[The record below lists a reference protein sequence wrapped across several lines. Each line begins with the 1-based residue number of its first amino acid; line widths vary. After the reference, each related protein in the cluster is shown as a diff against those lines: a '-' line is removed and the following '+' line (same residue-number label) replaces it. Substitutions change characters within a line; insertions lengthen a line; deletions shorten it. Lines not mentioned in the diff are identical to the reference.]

1 MADPAALR
9 QTSTVGM
16 GDREVVVTSR
26 VLFEP
31 EPMIFTEVT
40 SQGEVLAKSHVIV
53 PSADAHD
60 AHERGGAGLASTLR
74 VHHLRYVHTLIGGA
88 QSGPPK
94 AVSTSPEFSAGTLA
108 RVVVGAGGR
117 VEERQGENQV
127 PGTWLS
133 AAFLAVPALDELDEL
148 GLGPLDRASIRS
160 NRLSVVMVRS
170 GEETRLTFL
179 ESRDD
184 LPRLAAT
191 TAELPSPDSRVLA
204 IATWEATKGLKSLTG
219 DLPREASM
227 QLLRNLHSVTKGM
240 SPEADLVDLVFSHGR
255 LALVPFDGGWLCAR
269 IPPDGNP
276 TETIASLAERCV
288 APPPA
293 SSERTTTPEDRRA
306 LLGAGLTRAVRLARA
321 HLGFPVIRNYF
332 KKALDQVVET
342 HPWLRGV
349 SVSLDGTVTIEPS
362 VEPPRAD
369 LVRGASALLEAFAE
383 RTSRVAPDLAPAE
396 LLASLEP
403 LAERHVLTP

>member
-40 SQGEVLAKSHVIV
+40 SEGEVLAKSHVIV

-60 AHERGGAGLASTLR
+60 AHERGGAALASTLR
-74 VHHLRYVHTLIGGA
+74 VHHLRYVHTLIGGG
-88 QSGPPK
+88 QSATPK
-94 AVSTSPEFSAGTLA
+94 ATSKPEFSAGTLA
-108 RVVVGAGGR
+108 RVVMGAGGR
-117 VEERQGENQV
+117 VEEREGENQV

-133 AAFLAVPALDELDEL
+133 AAFLAVPAFDELDAL
-148 GLGPLDRASIRS
+148 GLGVLDRASLRS
-160 NRLSVVMVRS
+160 NRLSVILVRA

-191 TAELPSPDSRVLA
+191 TYELPAPDSKLLA
-204 IATWEATKGLKSLTG
+204 LATWESSKGLKALAG
-219 DLPREASM
+219 DLPREACQ
-227 QLLRNLHSVTKGM
+227 QLLRNIHSVTKGM
-240 SPEADLVDLVFSHGR
+240 APETDLVDLVFSRGR
-255 LALVPFDGGWLCAR
+255 LAMVPFDGGWLCAR

-276 TETIASLAERCV
+276 TETIAALAERCV

-306 LLGAGLTRAVRLARA
+306 LLGECLTRVVRLSRM

-332 KKALDQVVET
+332 KKALEQVGEA

-349 SVSLDGTVTIEPS
+349 TFSLDGTVGVEPS
-362 VEPPRAD
+362 VDPPRAD
-369 LVRGASALLEAFAE
+369 LVLGTGALVRAFAE
-383 RTSRVAPDLAPAE
+383 RVGRVAPDIAPAE
-396 LLASLEP
+396 LLATLDP
-403 LAERHVLTP
+403 LAERHTPSH